1 MLAGAVDLAREA
13 AEDVAREGH
22 VGEHVGFEILETRVG
37 THFFASMVPGY
48 AGWRWAVTVARVP
61 RGRTPS
67 VSEVELVP
75 GDGALLAPDWVPWAD
90 RLRPGDVGPN
100 DVLPFVEDDAR
111 LVQAWEFTGDDDDLD
126 RAQVTDLGLERER
139 VLSRLGREEAMQRWY
154 DGAGGPNTPAAKNAA
169 ASCDSCGFF
178 LRLPGTA
185 SRLFGVCSNEWSEDD
200 GRVVS
205 IDHGCG
211 AHSETR
217 APTPAALWDA
227 TEPVIDE
234 WDIQIIG
241 PQGEDGENAADP
253 DDGAA
258 ETSRPARQRRRT
270 TRRATDGDTAA
281 EGEAPAE
288 GAAKADAEAP
298 NEGEA
303 PVGGDSP
310 NEGEAPAEN
319 VATAD
324 TDSSTDAVT
333 PGDAAT
339 PDEGDAGSAPET
351 DPAAEAKGQ
360 A

>member
-1 MLAGAVDLAREA
+1 VLAGAVDLAREA
-13 AEDVAREGH
+13 AVDVAREGH

-126 RAQVTDLGLERER
+126 RAHVTDLGLERER

-178 LRLPGTA
+178 LRLSGTA

-200 GRVVS
+200 GRVVA

-241 PQGEDGENAADP
+241 PRGEDGENAADP

-258 ETSRPARQRRRT
+258 ESSRPARQRRRT
-270 TRRATDGDTAA
+270 TRRATDASA
-281 EGEAPAE
+281 EGEA
-288 GAAKADAEAP
+288 
-298 NEGEA
+298 
-303 PVGGDSP
+303 
-310 NEGEAPAEN
+310 
-319 VATAD
+319 
-324 TDSSTDAVT
+324 STD
-333 PGDAAT
+333 GDAPT
-339 PDEGDAGSAPET
+339 DAGSMPGT
-351 DPAAEAKGQ
+351 DPAADAKGQ